1 MSANQLSLST
11 LREFA
16 PVNSPLFA
24 YRTESSGS
32 PMNDWA
38 RHLSAN
44 QLFRRNLE
52 ENSVLGGNVVVRVAE
67 GDETPALERVK
78 ILSLTYA
85 TRVFGNIEDAKE
97 FVRCVKSIA
106 DPQAAQFE
114 LEQIASHYYRECRQ
128 ERNVSE
134 VLKEMALLGM
144 EMTRVTATAGDL
156 EIETNETEIGE
167 IKLTERDEKRVR
179 EAQKNLPLLD
189 EAAPNFDAEME
200 FVRSKL
206 SRGTITKAAHDEF
219 AAFYLAESGKSIEE
233 LDEDYLR
240 FDSHEQYDEDG
251 LLGLRMSGSQHT
263 EVVLELDSEITAEYL
278 PTDAQPLA
286 KMMQLVFVGHEIG
299 GRAAQAAR
307 HFVACRKI
315 ETGDNMRARKA
326 FRLNAQFVETVM
338 PKASEFSIVP
348 LRRDEILEWIDLNL
362 DALYSREV
370 IRIARRVT
378 TGKRGEFIEFMV
390 NQTVNPDFE
399 EKQYAGSILQI
410 LLGQTERDFHL
421 AALRRNAIYQ
431 SIYLQ
436 IRRAKDTAILS
447 QTAEIARRAKDE
459 KRLSLKEYTALSTVA
474 KSQFARLAGEH
485 PSPALY
491 RLEKEISRAD
501 SRKIGYLK
509 WAMYGTNCPTHAIHN
524 LPKQEVQKAWAS
536 LKNREQFL
544 KQASE
549 TDRARQQQLQFNRAN
564 ATTAAQQVRIT
575 PANH

>member
-1 MSANQLSLST
+1 MSANQLSLSA

-24 YRTESSGS
+24 YRIESSGS

-38 RHLSAN
+38 RHLSAH
-44 QLFRRNLE
+44 QLFRRELE

-85 TRVFGNIEDAKE
+85 TRVFGNSDDAKE
-97 FVRCVKSIA
+97 FVRCVKSIC

-114 LEQIASHYYRECRQ
+114 LEQIASHYYRECRK
-128 ERNVSE
+128 RSVPE
-134 VLKEMALLGM
+134 VLKEMTLLGM
-144 EMTRVTATAGDL
+144 EMTRVTASVNDL
-156 EIETNETEIGE
+156 EIERTETEIGE

-179 EAQKNLPLLD
+179 EAQKNLPPLAELT
-189 EAAPNFDAEME
+189 PNFNAEME

-206 SRGTITKAAHDEF
+206 SRGTITKAANDEF
-219 AAFYLAESGKSIEE
+219 ATYYLSETGKTLDE
-233 LDEDYLR
+233 LDDDFRR
-240 FDSHEQYDEDG
+240 FDAQEQFDEDG
-251 LLGLRMSGSQHT
+251 LLGLRMSGSHHT
-263 EVVLELDSEITAEYL
+263 EVVLELDGEITAEYL
-278 PTDAQPLA
+278 PTDVQPLA
-286 KMMQLVFVGHEIG
+286 KMLQLVFVGFEIG

-315 ETGDNMRARKA
+315 ETGDNIRAREA
-326 FRLNAQFVETVM
+326 FRLNAPFVETVM
-338 PKASEFSIVP
+338 PKPAEFSILP
-348 LRRDEILEWIDLNL
+348 LKRDEILEWIDLNL
-362 DALYSREV
+362 DALYSREAV
-370 IRIARRVT
+370 RFARRVT
-378 TGKRGEFIEFMV
+378 TGKNGEFIEFMV
-390 NQTVNPDFE
+390 NQTVNPDFD
-399 EKQYAGSILQI
+399 EKQYAGSVMQI
-410 LLGQTERDFHL
+410 LLEQTERDFHL
-421 AALRRNAIYQ
+421 SALRRNAVYQ

-447 QTAEIARRAKDE
+447 QTAEIARSAKDE

-474 KSQFARLAGEH
+474 KSQFARLSGMR

-509 WAMYGTNCPTHAIHN
+509 WAMYGTNCPSHAIHS
-524 LPKQEVQKAWAS
+524 LPKQEVQKAWAL
-536 LKNREQFL
+536 LKNREQVL

-549 TDRARQQQLQFNRAN
+549 AERARQQQLQFNRAS
-564 ATTAAQQVRIT
+564 AAPAQQVRIT
-575 PANH
+575 PATH